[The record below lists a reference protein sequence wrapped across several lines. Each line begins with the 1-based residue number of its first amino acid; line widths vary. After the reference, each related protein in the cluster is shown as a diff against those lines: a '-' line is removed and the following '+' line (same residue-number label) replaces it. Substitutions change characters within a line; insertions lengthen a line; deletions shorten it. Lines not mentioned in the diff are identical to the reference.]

1 MAKLEFETRQPG
13 SRVHMT
19 NEAPSA
25 VVDGTGNQC
34 EHSVLAETVP
44 VEDTAQGSKS
54 ALNRFHR
61 KLICK
66 RRSVVQFAFSPQR
79 GNGLCGL
86 FSYVCELTGWAR
98 LKVGSWWGNGVKLS
112 GLGTV
117 KEVGQPHYSA
127 PPPPRPHLTKRSPRL
142 SSSSASCPCLQ
153 HTRFLPHHRKTAD
166 QLPCPL
172 ERSALFLRQ
181 RARQ

>member
-34 EHSVLAETVP
+34 EHSVWAETVP
-44 VEDTAQGSKS
+44 VENTAQGSKS

-98 LKVGSWWGNGVKLS
+98 LNKGWELVGEWSEAQWAGHSEGGGSASLFS
-112 GLGTV
+112 
-117 KEVGQPHYSA
+117 SA
-127 PPPPRPHLTKRSPRL
+127 PTPPPSN
-142 SSSSASCPCLQ
+142 
-153 HTRFLPHHRKTAD
+153 
-166 QLPCPL
+166 
-172 ERSALFLRQ
+172 
-181 RARQ
+181 